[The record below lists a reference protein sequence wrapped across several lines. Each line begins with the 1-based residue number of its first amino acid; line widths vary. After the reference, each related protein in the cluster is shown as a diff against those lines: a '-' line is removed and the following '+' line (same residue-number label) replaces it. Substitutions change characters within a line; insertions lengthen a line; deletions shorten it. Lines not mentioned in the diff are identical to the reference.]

1 MLGTILVQHVGGGLL
16 PHVYC
21 KKITL
26 ERWDD
31 PATALSPH
39 SVKVT
44 LRFEVFEQVKK
55 LLESQWLNDLGGDN
69 LASSILDHLY
79 IQLVVYRNSED
90 IAILKASHDPL
101 GDPTQNGGNIYLA
114 QHKGDAFLPRGEIK
128 GDWIG
133 NAAALPKNEGLFYPT
148 SVPFESQG
156 FAGAYV
162 PIKVRTSSLLGDLSN
177 ADVLSGG
184 KEGKVRTEFKDGKEY
199 YVIPFRTS
207 MQFNPDIENLHDG
220 QYNNLGFAFYTFLH
234 TPGWMM
240 HNDFWQQEFNE
251 FFEQYV
257 VEGPV
262 NTEIVFSGGKVQE
275 RREVF
280 MAPGGKVWEGSVHLH
295 ATGDNPAPGGYAGDG
310 GFGPNRGWMTGMQHK
325 PGADQPRLEL
335 AEMPNSKIEDFR
347 FTLKPEPLSSY
358 VGFGAT
364 PGGYVPESGVSQIPT
379 EGLGP
384 GYKNLLDLQHTFL
397 SPFQK
402 ETRRYLQKVGGDPY
416 TGNGVHSLFD
426 NDSEYSKLYV
436 CRDVGN
442 NARGLFFINFENL
455 LTNNSYVYP
464 TLVNR
469 ELTEQF
475 SAPSWLLKQ
484 EYKDEILSYSKIL
497 ELRLYRDRVKKQTIN
512 TYEKFAND
520 EFYEEPSQL
529 VGKISDLGGYNS
541 PIQSPELAE
550 LSLGGING
558 DSFAN
563 RFFMFSDTFPG
574 AHSAGK
580 YQYRLELDF
589 KDGTYHFLYKLL
601 RDLEHAKV
609 NLESYYDLA
618 SSGFVKD
625 GLNIEYSAGYVGDL
639 KHPDSYLKANFKS
652 YFDDTYDSFRDPEF
666 VDAAYKRFENSNYF
680 PWAEAPPLIS
690 KMQEIFSIFPNF
702 NEFEPLQ
709 PQILAMIDPVF
720 GSPKGI
726 SFFIRMLGTCI
737 TKVEKLIGATKISK
751 KSDLNTV
758 SLGADTT
765 TQYNLKSHFG
775 YDISSDSVIYEHHTF
790 DHPNEIFESVQNE
803 SVYVD
808 YLSVGLPLSENFYGL
823 RSLSPEYFDNRCR
836 LDTLKFSQAAITDFN
851 GELGLDSGAL
861 TPGNIAMFTQGG
873 DGDNAVVYDISF
885 SPDKHDSFSNQ
896 AYSFLTPSIITLSNT
911 SNGSESYNFYHS
923 SFSPEAMGYVAG
935 DLPVFPGEISGLHKD
950 FSTWLNYEKLL
961 VALSNY
967 KLSVTTKGS
976 LDLSDAY
983 HDGQYSGVSD
993 PLAFETKEVYKRY
1006 FENVSLTIHGQD
1018 AHSNF
1023 YGGEPVPSLP
1033 IEKLDPEQPYDLQ
1046 ADYSDSAMM
1055 SSEYFKSLT
1064 QNQKQNII
1072 KIPKGSTSPGATS
1085 MSFYSEN
1092 LPNSFKIYWVHKNR
1106 ENFGNLNPANSI
1118 MQTAFANPSAFNPFF
1133 FVHMNMTAKIQVF
1146 RGTSFP
1152 KKDENAWSLM
1162 KEEDLNL
1169 NNDEKLFCRI
1179 RYYSEKFVQ
1188 GIQECLPVL
1197 DKYFLVY
1204 PEAKAGI
1211 PPYVPAPY
1219 VPEPEKAIELP
1230 GPKVWEAQH
1239 VEKIR
1244 EFRTMTEKGISD
1256 DGMRDPLPPYE
1267 EIFGPD
1273 PVPTDLPVAEVG
1285 IVTAPL
1291 AVNVPAQATPG
1302 QDAPS
1307 TQTDFEYQAN
1317 TGVVAGIEV
1326 QISVDTTPSAPGMGA
1341 DTGPDIGGG
1350 GNYGGGGG
1358 Y

>member
-1 MLGTILVQHVGGGLL
+1 MLGTILDEHVGGGLL

-26 ERWDD
+26 ERWDN
-31 PATALSPH
+31 PETALSPH

-44 LRFEVFEQVKK
+44 FRFEIYEQVKK

-79 IQLVVYRNSED
+79 IQLVVYRTSDD
-90 IAILKASHDPL
+90 IARLRASHDPL
-101 GDPTQNGGNIYLA
+101 GDPDKGESNIYLA
-114 QHKGDAFLPRGEIK
+114 ESKGDAFLPRGPLH
-128 GDWIG
+128 GDWVG
-133 NAAALPKNEGLFYPT
+133 QALSLPKNEGHFYPT
-148 SVPFESQG
+148 SVPVESQG
-156 FAGAYV
+156 FAGALT

-177 ADVLSGG
+177 ADVLSSE
-184 KEGKVRTEFKDGKEY
+184 KQGKVRTEIKDGKEY

-207 MQFNPDIENLHDG
+207 IQFNPDIEKLHDG
-220 QYNNLGFAFYTFLH
+220 QYNNLGVAFYTFLH

-240 HNDFWQQEFNE
+240 HNDFWQEEFDE

-262 NTEIVFSGGKVQE
+262 NTEIVFLGGNVQGT
-275 RREVF
+275 REVF
-280 MAPGGKVWEGSVHLH
+280 MRPGGKVWEGSVHLH
-295 ATGDNPAPGGYAGDG
+295 ATGDNPAPDGYAGDG
-310 GFGPNRGWMTGMQHK
+310 GFGPNRGWMVGAVHK
-325 PGADQPRLEL
+325 PGADQTRLEL
-335 AEMPNSKIEDFR
+335 AQMPNNKIEDFR

-358 VGFGAT
+358 IGFGAT
-364 PGGYVPESGVSQIPT
+364 PGGYVPESGISQIPT
-379 EGLGP
+379 EGFGP
-384 GYKNLLDLQHTFL
+384 NYKNLLSLQNIFL

-402 ETRRYLQKVGGDPY
+402 EARRYLQKIGGDPY
-416 TGNGVHSLFD
+416 TGNGAHSLFD

-442 NARGLFFINFENL
+442 NARGLFFINFQNL
-455 LTNNSYVYP
+455 LNNNSFIYP
-464 TLVNR
+464 TLINR
-469 ELTEQF
+469 TPGAEN
-475 SAPSWLLKQ
+475 LKQ
-484 EYKDEILSYSKIL
+484 AFKDEILSYSKIL

-529 VGKISDLGGYNS
+529 VGKISDLSGYNS

-574 AHSAGK
+574 AHSTGK

-618 SSGFVKD
+618 TSGFVQD

-652 YFDDTYDSFRDPEF
+652 YFDDVYDSFRDPEF
-666 VDAAYKRFENSNYF
+666 VDAAYKRFENGDYF
-680 PWAEAPPLIS
+680 PWTEAPPLIS
-690 KMQEIFSIFPNF
+690 KMQEIFGIFP
-702 NEFEPLQ
+702 EWAGAVE
-709 PQILAMIDPVF
+709 PQIIAMIDPVY

-726 SFFIRMLGTCI
+726 SFFIRMLGICI
-737 TKVEKLIGATKISK
+737 TKIEKLIDSTKVSK

-758 SLGADTT
+758 NLGADATT
-765 TQYNLKSHFG
+765 EYNLKSQFG
-775 YDISSDSVIYEHHTF
+775 YDISSDSIIYEHYTF

-808 YLSVGLPLSENFYGL
+808 YLSVGLPLDENFYGL
-823 RSLSPEYFDNRCR
+823 RSLSPGYFDNRCR
-836 LDTLKFSQAAITDFN
+836 LDVLKFSDAVLTDFY
-851 GELGLDSGAL
+851 GELSPNNANTL
-861 TPGNIAMFTQGG
+861 PGNIAMFKEEILG
-873 DGDNAVVYDISF
+873 DGLGTAIVYDTDY

-911 SNGSESYNFYHS
+911 SNGAESYNFHHS
-923 SFSPEAMGYVAG
+923 SFSQEAMGYIAG
-935 DLPVFPGEISGLHKD
+935 DLPLFPGASSGLHED

-967 KLSVTTKGS
+967 KLNTITKGD
-976 LDLSDAY
+976 LDLSDGY
-983 HDGQYSGVSD
+983 YDGQYSQVVD
-993 PLAFETKEVYKRY
+993 TLAFETKETYKRY
-1006 FENVSLTIHGQD
+1006 FDNVSLTF
-1018 AHSNF
+1018 HSAVMHDKF
-1023 YGGEPVPSLP
+1023 YNPVVVPSWP
-1033 IEKLDPEQPYDLQ
+1033 VEEIDPNAPLDLQ
-1046 ADYSDSAMM
+1046 ENYSDASLL

-1064 QNQKQNII
+1064 YSQKQNII
-1072 KIPKGSTSPGATS
+1072 KIPRGSQSPAALS
-1085 MSFYSEN
+1085 MADYSEN

-1106 ENFGNLNPANSI
+1106 ENFGETNQANSI
-1118 MQTAFANPSAFNPFF
+1118 MQTAFANPSSFSPFF
-1133 FVHMNMTAKIQVF
+1133 FVHIQMTARIEVF
-1146 RGTSFP
+1146 RGASFP
-1152 KKDENAWSLM
+1152 KKDENSWSLM
-1162 KEEDLNL
+1162 KQEDLNL
-1169 NNDEKLFCRI
+1169 QSDQKLFCRI
-1179 RYYSEKFVQ
+1179 RYYNEKFLQ

-1211 PPYVPAPY
+1211 PSYVPTPAPT
-1219 VPEPEKAIELP
+1219 EPERTFEHP
-1230 GPKVWEAQH
+1230 GPREWEAQH
-1239 VEKIR
+1239 RDKIE
-1244 EFRTMTEKGISD
+1244 EFRTMTQKGISD
-1256 DGMRDPLPPYE
+1256 RSAPRELPPYE
-1267 EIFGPD
+1267 EIYGPD
-1273 PVPTDLPVAEVG
+1273 PVPTDRPVTE
-1285 IVTAPL
+1285 TA
-1291 AVNVPAQATPG
+1291 AANTPARTSESPARAQPGATTTTAAG
-1302 QDAPS
+1302 
-1307 TQTDFEYQAN
+1307 FEYQAN

-1326 QISVDTTPSAPGMGA
+1326 QEGTPAAPSMPMG
-1341 DTGPDIGGG
+1341 GGSNGSGIGGE
-1350 GNYGGGGG
+1350 GG